1 MCFKTLSESMDAL
14 FQSELT
20 GDEEIEQSDVVNE
33 VAGADYIKRDVT
45 RQS

>member
-1 MCFKTLSESMDAL
+1 MCLLSESIDTL

-33 VAGADYIKRDVT
+33 VAGADYVKRDVT